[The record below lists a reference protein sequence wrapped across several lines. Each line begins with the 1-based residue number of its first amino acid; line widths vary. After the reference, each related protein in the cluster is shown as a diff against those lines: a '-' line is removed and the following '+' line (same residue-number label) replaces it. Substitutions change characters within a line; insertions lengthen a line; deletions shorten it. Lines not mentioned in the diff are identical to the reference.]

1 MSTSYGSGRRQFIQL
16 IGAGTV
22 AGVGTLPLA
31 ANARV
36 SSADQLKKELTSS
49 GSTQPARHHFE
60 MAATERKIDVT
71 PDFSTKV
78 FAYNGQVPGPL
89 IHVQQGDTVQVVL
102 HNPTDDLHSIHWHGT
117 PQTHSWRSD
126 GVPGV
131 TEPGVSSGAT
141 GTYEFVADKPGTL
154 WYHCH
159 QGVPNHVGVR
169 GMWGP
174 MIVDPNDP
182 LPIEREVTIDA
193 ILMFSGWN
201 PTVADDYFAL
211 QQPMEGITY
220 FSINGKSFPYTQPLR
235 VRKGDVLR
243 LRLMPVSVDVAFHLH
258 GHDMLVTHQD
268 GRPLHNPE
276 LVDVVHVAH
285 GQRKDVIVH
294 MNNPGRWAA
303 HDHNEHHLS
312 NDGETPGGLF
322 FVVEYEEVEHDP
334 WYYWARKEY
343 DPDFYFQESLR
354 KPHGLIEQK
363 NFRGRRF

>member
-1 MSTSYGSGRRQFIQL
+1 MSTRYASGRRQFIQT
-16 IGAGTV
+16 IGAGTISALGAAPLV
-22 AGVGTLPLA
+22 SNAGVHSAEMLKET
-31 ANARV
+31 V
-36 SSADQLKKELTSS
+36 ISSDPKSPT
-49 GSTQPARHHFE
+49 RHRLQ
-60 MAATERKIDVT
+60 MSVAPRKIDVT

-78 FAYNGQVPGPL
+78 FAYNEQVPGPL
-89 IHVQQGDTVQVVL
+89 IHVKEGDTVEVAL
-102 HNPTDDLHSIHWHGT
+102 DNPTEEPHTIHWHGT
-117 PQTHSWRSD
+117 PQTGSWRSD

-131 TEPGVSSGAT
+131 TSPGINSGES

-174 MIVDPNDP
+174 MIVDPKEP
-182 LPIEREVTIDA
+182 LPIEQEVTVDA

-201 PTVADDYFAL
+201 PEVADDYFAL

-220 FSINGKSFPYTQPLR
+220 FSINGKAFPYNQPLR

-268 GRPLHNPE
+268 GRPLHNSE

-312 NDGETPGGLF
+312 NGGETPGGLF
-322 FVVEYEEVEHDP
+322 LVVEYEEVEHDP

-343 DPDFYFQESLR
+343 DPDFYFQKSM
-354 KPHGLIEQK
+354 KQPHGLIEQK
-363 NFRGRRF
+363 QFRGYEF